1 MFQHFLDAFK
11 QNDSCVCVC
20 VFYMAFLVVL
30 GIISLPQA
38 TQSYPEA
45 ELPSL

>member
-1 MFQHFLDAFK
+1 MLL
-11 QNDSCVCVC
+11 NRMIRVCVC